1 MKAELLEKLLDA
13 GFSKDEII
21 QLARDEP
28 ITNPEQKPDP
38 ETNPEQKPDPEPEKK
53 PDPEQKPDQEPE
65 KKPDPEPKADETEKR
80 LSGIEK
86 NISDLVKAI
95 QLQNLK
101 HDSFMNNP
109 DSLEDQT
116 DKIMMGIIRPET
128 EKKG

>member
-1 MKAELLEKLLDA
+1 MKLDLVEKLLDA

-28 ITNPEQKPDP
+28 I
-38 ETNPEQKPDPEPEKK
+38 KK
-53 PDPEQKPDQEPE
+53 PDPKPDHEPKPDQEPDQE
-65 KKPDPEPKADETEKR
+65 PNPEPDQEPNPEPDPEPKPTVDETEKR

-101 HDSFMNNP
+101 RDSFNGNP
-109 DSLEDQT
+109 DSLDEQT

-128 EKKG
+128 ERKDDKR

>member
-1 MKAELLEKLLDA
+1 MKLDLVEKLLDA

-28 ITNPEQKPDP
+28 I
-38 ETNPEQKPDPEPEKK
+38 KK
-53 PDPEQKPDQEPE
+53 PDPKPDHEPKPDQEPDQE
-65 KKPDPEPKADETEKR
+65 PNPEPDPEPKPTVDETEKR

-101 HDSFMNNP
+101 RDSFNGNP
-109 DSLEDQT
+109 DSLDEQT

-128 EKKG
+128 ERKDDKR